1 MELILADHDGRQIRE
16 LMDVDFDAELNGG
29 DRTFEISMPSSEWSN
44 DLTYGNRI
52 FVPGTE
58 IGGIIGM
65 IITETETDSVSIIGD
80 TWRGRMEQRII
91 VPPVGQ
97 DYYSVSGELNKI
109 LKDMI
114 EPIFGWAYIVSN
126 ESTGVTI
133 EDYSFDRFC
142 TLRSGIEKM
151 LKSVGY
157 RLDISYRVGS
167 PNECGYVFISAKP
180 IVDHSDRIEL
190 SQDSQLNFRMEDKRN
205 GVNHLIAGG
214 KGELQERN
222 VIDLYVQKDG
232 SIGKNQFYK
241 GIDCIEYFYE
251 NTSSETEEMEAKAIE
266 KLKELMNIQ
275 AFDMDVEALGI
286 DVKIGDIVGGRDYIT
301 GMSMKKPV
309 ENIVVTIRKG
319 VISKDYKLEG

>member
-1 MELILADHDGRQIRE
+1 
-16 LMDVDFDAELNGG
+16 
-29 DRTFEISMPSSEWSN
+29 
-44 DLTYGNRI
+44 
-52 FVPGTE
+52 
-58 IGGIIGM
+58 
-65 IITETETDSVSIIGD
+65 
-80 TWRGRMEQRII
+80 MEQRII